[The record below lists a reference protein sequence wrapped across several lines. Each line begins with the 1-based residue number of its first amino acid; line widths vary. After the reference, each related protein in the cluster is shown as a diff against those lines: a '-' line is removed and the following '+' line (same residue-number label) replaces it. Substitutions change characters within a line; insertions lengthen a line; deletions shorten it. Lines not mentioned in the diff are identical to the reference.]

1 MSKKLINVTKGAAA
15 AREMASMEKQAKSQ
29 RPGTKQGDRKNP
41 TLTKKGA
48 IVGSSKGAGG

>member
-1 MSKKLINVTKGAAA
+1 MSKTLIKVTKGAAA

-29 RPGTKQGDRKNP
+29 RPGAKQGGRKNP

-48 IVGSSKGAGG
+48 R